1 MILVEVQIIHG
12 NVEVVISMRKRVPC
26 NRRNRS
32 KYGSSFVELAIGMT
46 ALIPVAIALIDLCL
60 MIVGVQTNDAVCR
73 ESARVAGKAD
83 PRDAQTLVTS
93 IVDQANQR
101 APFRST
107 FKVLAVQSTI
117 GERDI
122 KALQPVGG
130 PVSGQM
136 TVETEVGIQTNMV
149 HMFLGG
155 KAPLIFHA
163 KQTFPITYIV
173 PPGTSCGSVII
184 NWRWL

>member
-1 MILVEVQIIHG
+1 
-12 NVEVVISMRKRVPC
+12 MRYAVSFWRQKNAARG
-26 NRRNRS
+26 RR
-32 KYGSSFVELAIGMT
+32 GSSFVELAIGMT
-46 ALIPVAIALIDLCL
+46 ALIPIAIALIDLCV

-83 PRDAQTLVTS
+83 PRDAQTLVSS
-93 IVDQANQR
+93 IVDQANLR
-101 APFRST
+101 APYRSQ

-122 KALQPVGG
+122 KAMQPVGG
-130 PVSGQM
+130 PVTGTM

-149 HMFLGG
+149 HLLYGG
-155 KAPLIFHA
+155 KTPMIFHA

-173 PPGTSCGSVII
+173 PPGTSSRSLSSFSGKYLTWKS
-184 NWRWL
+184 LYEM

>member
-1 MILVEVQIIHG
+1 MQYAV
-12 NVEVVISMRKRVPC
+12 SS
-26 NRRNRS
+26 RRQKNAALHRRGS
-32 KYGSSFVELAIGMT
+32 GSSFVELAIGMS
-46 ALIPVAIALIDLCL
+46 ALVPIAIALIDLCV

-83 PRDAQTLVTS
+83 PRDAQTLVGS
-93 IVDQANQR
+93 IVDQANLR
-101 APFRST
+101 APYRST

-130 PVSGQM
+130 PVSGTM

-149 HMFLGG
+149 HMFYGG
-155 KAPLIFHA
+155 KSPMIFHA

-173 PPGTSCGSVII
+173 PPGTSYGHSFSFSSHYLS
-184 NWRWL
+184 WK